1 VTVQWYT
8 PLVALLHKAPVM
20 TLTWSTMTVPVN
32 GATFRPDHLVLLL
45 AECLAVPHAVT
56 DVNDSTDMRLQS
68 LCSRR
73 R

>member
-20 TLTWSTMTVPVN
+20 TLTMMTVPVN